1 MYWNSHDMNGW
12 GWATMSFGTL
22 LVLALMVIVG
32 VLLYRALDH
41 VPARPH
47 TGDTPPAPEQALAQ
61 RYALGEIDDDEYRRR
76 LAVLRESAS
85 AWGEHLP

>member
-1 MYWNSHDMNGW
+1 
-12 GWATMSFGTL
+12 MSFGTIL
-22 LVLALMVIVG
+22 LLALMAMVG

-41 VPARPH
+41 GPARPH

-76 LAVLRESAS
+76 LSVLRESAS
-85 AWGEHLP
+85 GRSEHLP